1 MFYPEWATATSALP
15 LPMVRTF
22 FQTVFDECEKVV
34 IIEVS
39 SIRRGYMKCQQA
51 CRSIVCLF
59 KIVKAPSKKVKEIYL
74 EKFPKTP

>member
-22 FQTVFDECEKVV
+22 FQMVFDECGKVV

-39 SIRRGYMKCQQA
+39 SSHRGYMKA
-51 CRSIVCLF
+51 CKPV
-59 KIVKAPSKKVKEIYL
+59 
-74 EKFPKTP
+74 